1 MFRSILV
8 PLDGS
13 AFGEHVLPLALSI
26 ARRMSAALRLVRVLP
41 RLVDVFFWTPP
52 PGDPLEHELRQQ
64 HLNDAQAYME
74 DVGRRLGDLADV
86 KVTYDIIEEGE
97 EIGVA
102 ESLRAEVTSS
112 AADLVVMT
120 THGRGSLERLWLGSL
135 PDELIRTV
143 TVPFLLVRPGSSPPD
158 LHRDVVLH
166 QILLALDGTTFAER
180 IMEPALA
187 LGKAMGSNFTLV
199 RAIPHA
205 LAHPAPAPSAAGP
218 HASFA
223 GGIATIGERVRQD
236 AQAYL
241 QAVAEYLHGVAGQV
255 DIRVPVAG
263 QPAAAIFQEAA
274 AVGADLIALET
285 HGRRGVSRLLMGGT
299 GDKVVRTSPVPVL
312 ICRGPAT
319 G

>member
-26 ARRMSAALRLVRVLP
+26 ARRTGAALRLVRVLP
-41 RLVDVFFWTPP
+41 RLADVFFWTPP
-52 PGDPLEHELRQQ
+52 PGDPLEHELRQK

-74 DVGRRLGDLADV
+74 DVGRRLGDLAHV
-86 KVTYDIIEEGE
+86 KVTYDILEEGV

-102 ESLRAEVTSS
+102 EALRAEVTSS
-112 AADLVVMT
+112 AADLVLMT

-135 PDELIRTV
+135 PDELIRTL

-158 LHRDVVLH
+158 LRQDVVLR
-166 QILLALDGTTFAER
+166 QILLALDGTTFAEK
-180 IMEPALA
+180 IMKPALE

-199 RAIPHA
+199 RAISHA
-205 LAHPAPAPSAAGP
+205 LASPAPAAGQRESLEGGLAA
-218 HASFA
+218 
-223 GGIATIGERVRQD
+223 IGERVRQD

-241 QAVAEYLHGVAGQV
+241 QAVAEY
-255 DIRVPVAG
+255 IRRVGGRVEIRTPVAG

-274 AVGADLIALET
+274 AAGADLIALET
-285 HGRRGVSRLLMGGT
+285 HGRRGLSQLLMGGT

-319 G
+319 A